1 MQQPH
6 RSSILKTIKPCQG
19 KSGITAPFI
28 ISTKF
33 ALEGMWCLR
42 KRQHVDVNAFDS
54 IWEVKRR
61 IQDREGYSPEQLRRV
76 YHRKE
81 LADEKLLSE
90 YEARERSM
98 KASLN
103 FRNETMPV
111 F

>member
-1 MQQPH
+1 
-6 RSSILKTIKPCQG
+6 
-19 KSGITAPFI
+19 
-28 ISTKF
+28 
-33 ALEGMWCLR
+33 MWCLR

-61 IQDREGYSPEQLRRV
+61 IQDRDWVFTGAATTCVSPAE
-76 YHRKE
+76 E
-81 LADEKLLSE
+81 ADEKLMSE

-98 KASLN
+98 KASVN